1 MAIQKTYNSP
11 DELLTFFSG
20 GFEWVKKS
28 QWIPRFFEGKHYY
41 FFYQGIFQDDLIFG
55 NLVKNCFNKILGV
68 SSWKV
73 AW

>member
-1 MAIQKTYNSP
+1 MR
-11 DELLTFFSG
+11 E
-20 GFEWVKKS
+20 KS

>member
-1 MAIQKTYNSP
+1 MR
-11 DELLTFFSG
+11 E
-20 GFEWVKKS
+20 KS

-73 AW
+73 AWYLLLYFTKAFFKMTTFLGIQ